1 MAFCSVLISVPVAFL
16 TSVIWI
22 ILSGGSFLRFLLIYT
37 VSAQI
42 AFALAM
48 LAFMIADLLKLQR
61 DAMPR
66 GGDKLG
72 FDKLA

>member
-16 TSVIWI
+16 TSFIWI
-22 ILSGGSFLRFLLIYT
+22 ILSGGSFLRFLLVYA
-37 VSAQI
+37 VSGQI

-48 LAFMIADLLKLQR
+48 LAFMITDLLKLHR
-61 DAMPR
+61 DSLA
-66 GGDKLG
+66 GGREKLG